1 MKSLAPVVAL
11 AVASALTLAAEGV
24 RAQDDDRIAYADRLF
39 SHGVELMKND
49 NCQAAVPEFLDSQ
62 RLDPSAATLANLATC
77 YARLGRRAT
86 AWKTYREAA
95 ARAAAEGNTN
105 LRGQALS
112 AMSRLSPTLT
122 KLRIVPPSDTQSIS
136 LRLNGEPL
144 DAYDGVPIPLDSG
157 ESVIEAFA
165 PGREPW
171 RRTVNASE
179 LGATLVIEVPELRPA
194 DKQQEHVDLR
204 PHAVIVAGVGVAMLV
219 VGSVL
224 GLSAKR
230 SDDQASLFCREG
242 RCTSEGVALREEA
255 GSKATAATY
264 VAGLGLV
271 AAGTGV
277 ALWFASKPPEQPFIN
292 EGVLTERFDSGDVGV
307 SWSGRF

>member
-1 MKSLAPVVAL
+1 MKSLSFLVPLGVAL
-11 AVASALTLAAEGV
+11 ALLFATPELH
-24 RAQDDDRIAYADRLF
+24 AQDDRVAYADRLF
-39 SHGVELMKND
+39 NHGVELMKND
-49 NCQAAVPEFLDSQ
+49 NCSAAVPEFLDSQ

-77 YARLGRRAT
+77 YARLGRRAS

-95 ARAAAEGNTN
+95 ALAASEGNPT

-112 AMSRLSPTLT
+112 AMSRLSPSLT
-122 KLRIVPPSDTQSIS
+122 KLRIVPPNDIQAVS

-144 DAYDGVPIPLDSG
+144 DHYDGVPIPLDSG

-165 PGREPW
+165 PGHQPW

-179 LGATLVIEVPELRPA
+179 VGATLVIEVPELTPT
-194 DKQQEHVDLR
+194 DKQEGVDLR

-224 GLSAKR
+224 GLSAKQ
-230 SDDQASLFCREG
+230 SDDQAASFCRQG
-242 RCTSEGVALREEA
+242 HCTSEGVALREQA
-255 GSKATAATY
+255 VSKATAATY

-271 AAGTGV
+271 ATGTGV
-277 ALWFASKPPEQPFIN
+277 ALWFASKPPDPPFTT
-292 EGVLTERFDSGDVGV
+292 EGVHTERFDSGELGI
-307 SWSGRF
+307 SWSGKF

>member
-1 MKSLAPVVAL
+1 MKSLAPVIAL
-11 AVASALTLAAEGV
+11 SLASALSSLSSDV
-24 RAQDDDRIAYADRLF
+24 LAQDDRVAYADRLF

-49 NCQAAVPEFLDSQ
+49 DCRAAVPEFVESQ

-77 YARLGRRAT
+77 HARLGRRAT

-95 ARAAAEGNTN
+95 ALAASEGNAT

-122 KLRIVPPSDTQSIS
+122 KLRIVPPSDMQAIS

-165 PGREPW
+165 PGHEPW
-171 RRTVNASE
+171 RRTVNANE
-179 LGATLVIEVPELRPA
+179 VGATLVIEVPELRPTE
-194 DKQQEHVDLR
+194 KEPEQLDLR
-204 PHAVIVAGVGVAMLV
+204 PHAVVVAGVGVAMLV

-230 SDDQASLFCREG
+230 SDDQASLFCRG
-242 RCTSEGVALREEA
+242 GHCTSEGVSLREEA
-255 GSKATAATY
+255 GTKATAATY

-271 AAGTGV
+271 ATGTGI
-277 ALWFASKPPEQPFIN
+277 ALWFAAKPPEQPSS
-292 EGVLTERFDSGDVGV
+292 ERVLTERFDSGDVGI

>member
-1 MKSLAPVVAL
+1 MKSLAPVIAVAF
-11 AVASALTLAAEGV
+11 ASALSFAAPCA
-24 RAQDDDRIAYADRLF
+24 RAEDDRIAYADRLF

-49 NCQAAVPEFLDSQ
+49 DCQAAVPEFLESQ

-77 YARLGRRAT
+77 YARLGRRAS

-95 ARAAAEGNTN
+95 ARAGAEGNPT

-122 KLRIVPPSDTQSIS
+122 KLRIVPPADTQSIS

-179 LGATLVIEVPELRPA
+179 VGATLVIEVPELRPTE
-194 DKQQEHVDLR
+194 QQREEHVDLR

-230 SDDQASLFCREG
+230 SNDQSSSFCREG
-242 RCTSEGVALREEA
+242 RCTSEGVALREDA

-271 AAGTGV
+271 ATGTGV
-277 ALWFASKPPEQPFIN
+277 ALWFATKPPEQPFSN
-292 EGVLTERFDSGDVGV
+292 EGVLTERFDSGDMGI

>member
-1 MKSLAPVVAL
+1 MRSLSPVIAL
-11 AVASALTLAAEGV
+11 ALASAITTLSLDA
-24 RAQDDDRIAYADRLF
+24 RAQDDRVAYADRLF
-39 SHGVELMKND
+39 LHGVELMKND
-49 NCQAAVPEFLDSQ
+49 DCRAAVPEFLESH

-77 YARLGRRAT
+77 HARLGRRAT

-95 ARAAAEGNTN
+95 ALAASEGNAG
-105 LRGQALS
+105 LRDQALS

-122 KLRIVPPSDTQSIS
+122 KLRIVPPSDTQAIS

-144 DAYDGVPIPLDSG
+144 EAYDGVPIPLDSG

-165 PGREPW
+165 PGHEPW
-171 RRTVNASE
+171 RRTVNANE
-179 LGATLVIEVPELRPA
+179 VGATLVIEVPELRPTE
-194 DKQQEHVDLR
+194 KQREHVDLR

-230 SDDQASLFCREG
+230 SDDQSSLFCREG

-271 AAGTGV
+271 ATGTGV
-277 ALWFASKPPEQPFIN
+277 ALWFAAKPPEEQLLN
-292 EGVLTERFDSGDVGV
+292 EGVLTERFDAGDVGI

>member
-1 MKSLAPVVAL
+1 MRVSALIALSLAAAL
-11 AVASALTLAAEGV
+11 STVSLDA
-24 RAQDDDRIAYADRLF
+24 RAQDDRVAYADRLF

-49 NCQAAVPEFLDSQ
+49 DCRAAVPEFVESQ

-77 YARLGRRAT
+77 HARLGRRAT

-95 ARAAAEGNTN
+95 ALAAAEGNQT

-122 KLRIVPPSDTQSIS
+122 KLRIVPPSDTQALS

-144 DAYDGVPIPLDSG
+144 EAYDGVPIPLDSG

-171 RRTVNASE
+171 RRTVNANE
-179 LGATLVIEVPELRPA
+179 VGATLVIEVPELRPA
-194 DKQQEHVDLR
+194 EKPRDHVDLR
-204 PHAVIVAGVGVAMLV
+204 PHAVIVGGVGVAMIV
-219 VGSVL
+219 VGTVL

-230 SDDQASLFCREG
+230 SDDQASLFCRAG
-242 RCTSEGVALREEA
+242 RCTSEGVSLREEA

-264 VAGLGLV
+264 VTGLGLV
-271 AAGTGV
+271 ATGTGV
-277 ALWFASKPPEQPFIN
+277 ALWFAAKPPEEQLPN
-292 EGVLTERFDSGDVGV
+292 EGVLTERFHSGDVGI
-307 SWSGRF
+307 SWSGQF